1 MGRTEI
7 TPEFLTLGCLWYIAF
22 LFSTVCHEA
31 AHALTAKLGGD
42 DTAYR
47 GGQVTL
53 NPLPHMTRE
62 PVGLILLPI
71 ASYFYFGGWM
81 MGWASAPY
89 DPVWQNRYPR
99 RAAWMALAGPA
110 ANFSLMLMA
119 AALIRLGMAAGVFL
133 APASA
138 SFTRITVAVDPETWG
153 FAATFLSM
161 MFVLNL
167 LLGAFNLI
175 PIHPLDGNSGIT
187 LLMPERRAA
196 SFMESSR
203 ESGFGLMGIFVAS
216 VVFGKIFPYFYL
228 FALNALYPGARY
240 GQY

>member
-1 MGRTEI
+1 MGSSDI

-31 AHALTAKLGGD
+31 AHALAARLGGD

-53 NPLPHMTRE
+53 NPFPHMTRE

-71 ASYFYFGGWM
+71 ASYFYLGGAM

-89 DPVWQNRYPR
+89 DPDWQQRFPR

-110 ANFSLMLMA
+110 ANFTLMLI
-119 AALIRLGMAAGVFL
+119 AALAIRAGINSGVFL
-133 APASA
+133 RPMTAT
-138 SFTRITVAVDPETWG
+138 FTNITVAADHQTWG
-153 FAATFLSM
+153 LAATFLSM

-167 LLGAFNLI
+167 LLGTFNLL

-187 LLMPERRAA
+187 LLLPARTAA
-196 SFMESSR
+196 NFMASSR
-203 ESGFGLMGIFVAS
+203 ESGCGLMGILVAS
-216 VVFGKIFPYFYL
+216 LVFGKIFPPIYT
-228 FALNALYPGARY
+228 FALNVLYPGARY
-240 GQY
+240 GNW